1 MLKRFKGKDADQKLE
16 AGDRQAPLSW
26 QGGGCGGAQTG
37 DRGVLRSSWR
47 SVWRNAARQLTSRP
61 IRPDSLFVHPARSIA

>member
-37 DRGVLRSSWR
+37 DRGVLR
-47 SVWRNAARQLTSRP
+47 VELAAG
-61 IRPDSLFVHPARSIA
+61 VA